1 MLMSTMTKTTMKIKL
16 FDTSLPTP
24 AYQTNGSVAFDLYA
38 REETVV
44 PAHTVVRVPV
54 NIAIELPAG
63 HWAMVSARSSLHK
76 KGLMLANG
84 IGVGDADYCGDNDEY
99 QVALLN
105 FSDTNVTVEKAE
117 RIAQMLILPYT
128 RVDLEVVEH
137 LGNED
142 RGGFG
147 STGK

>member
-1 MLMSTMTKTTMKIKL
+1 MNKTALKIKL

-24 AYQTNGSVAFDLYA
+24 AYQTEGSVAFDLYA
-38 REETVV
+38 RVETVI
-44 PAHTVVRVPV
+44 PARQVVRVPV
-54 NIAIELPAG
+54 NIAIELPEG
-63 HWAMVSARSSLHK
+63 HWAMVAARSSLHK

-105 FSDTNVTVEKAE
+105 FSDQDVTVEKAE
-117 RIAQMLILPYT
+117 RIAQMLILPYS
-128 RVDLEVVEH
+128 RADIQVVEH
-137 LGNED
+137 LGNVD